1 MSNTAEQITTQTR
14 ITDEVLH
21 LSFVGVYNQL
31 NLTLRRISGDD
42 LDRRALETSI
52 SMIEQLQSDVNARL
66 DDETSDCNGIIEQL
80 ETTKNQLLEM
90 NLYKVGVQEDAQAK
104 EDELEELRHGAKMK
118 ALELENSIINL
129 NKQIESSAQELTT
142 AQLAYGSLKA
152 SFDAYKRLHP
162 ESLVR
167 ERDELTRKVSK
178 LRADRKDTNK
188 RLQSMQSKL
197 NEADKE
203 VATARSNL
211 ITKRQDVD
219 RLNALYEHLKKR
231 VDFHDGREQVQLHTV
246 VTEKGDELNLYIY
259 NYHFGLLAR
268 NNHIK
273 GHVIELADFHFQI
286 RTAMLVAMDV
296 VPGVWGNPIYE
307 RLSVFEKAW
316 NPAIDEELHQRIM
329 GRLEMDFPKIHKR
342 AVDAVAAD
350 IDELTL
356 PGKVLS
362 ALKNAGFNNVQS
374 IASVLPFE
382 LVAIKGVGE
391 QAATDITNA
400 VNSWA
405 IRWSRENGDIETYKS
420 NVICSAKPS
429 KGNKNK

>member
-1 MSNTAEQITTQTR
+1 MSNAAEQLTTPTR

-52 SMIEQLQSDVNARL
+52 SMIEQLQSDVNTRL
-66 DDETSDCNGIIEQL
+66 DDETNDCNALIEQL

-90 NLYKVGVQEDAQAK
+90 NLYKVGVQEEAQAK
-104 EDELEELRHGAKMK
+104 EDELEGLRHDVKMK

-129 NKQIESSAQELTT
+129 QSQIESSAQELTT
-142 AQLAYGSLKA
+142 MQLAYNSLKA
-152 SFDAYKRLHP
+152 SFDTYKRLHP
-162 ESLVR
+162 ESLLR
-167 ERDELTRKVSK
+167 ERDDLTKQVSR
-178 LRADRKDTNK
+178 LRAERKDTNK
-188 RLQSMQSKL
+188 RLQTMQGKL
-197 NEADKE
+197 NIADKE

-211 ITKRQDVD
+211 ITKRQDLD
-219 RLNALYEHLKKR
+219 RLNALYENLRKR
-231 VDFHDGREQVQLHTV
+231 VDFHDGREQVKLHTV
-246 VTEKGDELNLYIY
+246 VTEQGTELNLYIY
-259 NYHFGLLAR
+259 NFHFGLLAR
-268 NNHIK
+268 NSYIK

-307 RLSVFEKAW
+307 RLSVFKNAW

-329 GRLEMDFPKIHKR
+329 TRLEMDFPKIHKR
-342 AVDAVAAD
+342 ALDAIAAG

-356 PGKVLS
+356 PAKVLS
-362 ALKNAGFNNVQS
+362 TLKCAGFKNVQA

-382 LVAIKGVGE
+382 LVDIKGIGE
-391 QAATDITNA
+391 QTATEITNA
-400 VNSWA
+400 INSWA
-405 IRWSRENGDIETYKS
+405 IRWARENGDIEAYKS
-420 NVICSAKPS
+420 NVISSAKPV
-429 KGNKNK
+429 KNKRK